1 MRRAGHWILDQVD
14 WTIEPGQRW
23 AIVGANGSGKTTL
36 LRIASTYLWP
46 TRGQVAVLGATIGRT
61 DARELRRRI
70 GYVSSALAGEI
81 EPALPAVD
89 VVMTARHAALGP
101 WWSHFDADD
110 RARAAAGLERLGLAG
125 FEFRAFGSLSS
136 GEVSRVLIART
147 LMTEPDLL
155 LLDEPAAGLDLGAR
169 EELLARLTSLAAG
182 PTPAIALVTH
192 HLEEIPPGFDQAL
205 ILAAGRVLANGPIES
220 VVTGAN
226 LSAAFGLG
234 LQVEARDGRYRA
246 WAGPPAGAQ

>member
-1 MRRAGHWILDQVD
+1 VRRAGHWILDQVD

-46 TRGQVAVLGATIGRT
+46 TRGQVAVLGATIGQT

-70 GYVSSALAGEI
+70 GYVSSALASEI

-110 RARAAAGLERLGLAG
+110 LAWP
-125 FEFRAFGSLSS
+125 A
-136 GEVSRVLIART
+136 SR
-147 LMTEPDLL
+147 
-155 LLDEPAAGLDLGAR
+155 
-169 EELLARLTSLAAG
+169 
-182 PTPAIALVTH
+182 
-192 HLEEIPPGFDQAL
+192 PG
-205 ILAAGRVLANGPIES
+205 R
-220 VVTGAN
+220 
-226 LSAAFGLG
+226 SAACHR
-234 LQVEARDGRYRA
+234 VRS
-246 WAGPPAGAQ
+246 AGS